1 MQMRQAAALRVAW
14 RNRPCIHPS
23 TEREYDLG
31 SHTGD
36 RRPENDARAE
46 RQGSQSFDASTEGG
60 YGPSE
65 GIPD

>member
-14 RNRPCIHPS
+14 GNRPCIHPS

-36 RRPENDARAE
+36 QVCTQCGRAVT
-46 RQGSQSFDASTEGG
+46 FDAKGNPIPST
-60 YGPSE
+60 
-65 GIPD
+65 